1 MVYGHDSSEF
11 ARSGRE
17 RGSDERC
24 EAFCCG
30 ELRAF
35 SGRPPR
41 SLARQ
46 VRQAPPRYNPTGR
59 EREYGGWDWPCV
71 TELRLRPKQTSTRV
85 ALKTRELRRTEFDSQ
100 GQLSRQSDRSRSA
113 SVESALLCD
122 HCRYRKGDGRDR
134 KLGSAWR
141 RPARTQGDEHK
152 GRAYD
157 HGGEQPPSRLKH
169 LWPVGTP
176 GHRQIDHAETRENQ
190 RREHLMRTIDA
201 QRVIADQLTRSI
213 AARVC
218 GSRRC

>member
-1 MVYGHDSSEF
+1 VVYGHDSSEF

-134 KLGSAWR
+134 ELGSAWR

-157 HGGEQPPSRLKH
+157 HGGEQPPIPPQAPVASRH
-169 LWPVGTP
+169 SRSPTDRSRRNPGEPTSRTP
-176 GHRQIDHAETRENQ
+176 HEDDRRSAGHR
-190 RREHLMRTIDA
+190 
-201 QRVIADQLTRSI
+201 
-213 AARVC
+213 
-218 GSRRC
+218 